1 MGSTANKW
9 IGLIL
14 GVLLL
19 AASMLISIRFGFTVI
34 GWNDIKAALWNYDE
48 ASMEQVVVRTAR
60 LPRTLIAASIGAS
73 LAVAG
78 AIMQAVTRNPLA
90 SPSVLGI
97 NAGAS
102 FAIVLAITF
111 LGISDINILLW
122 MSLAG
127 SGITAV
133 IVYILGSIGR
143 EGLSPLRIILAG
155 CALIAL
161 FSSGTQG
168 LLVLNQSGLQDV
180 IFWLTGSIAS
190 RDLDTL
196 IPVFPYLCFGWIAA
210 FLLAGQLNILVLGEN
225 TAKNLGQKV
234 VYIQLAAGVVVVLLA
249 GGSVAIAGPIGL
261 VGIIV
266 PYLSKYL
273 AGRDHRWLLPYCAI
287 IGAILLLLADVAAR
301 LIILPEEVPV
311 GIMTAAIGAPFFIYL
326 ARKEL
331 RRE

>member
-14 GVLLL
+14 GVFLL
-19 AASMLISIRFGFTVI
+19 AASMLISIRYGFTVI
-34 GWNDIKAALWNYDE
+34 GWNEIKAALWSYDE
-48 ASMEQVVVRTAR
+48 SSMEQVVVITAR
-60 LPRTLIAASIGAS
+60 LPRTFIAASIGAS
-73 LAVAG
+73 LAMAG

-127 SGITAV
+127 SGITAA
-133 IVYILGSIGR
+133 IVYLLGSMGR

-190 RDLDTL
+190 RDFNTF
-196 IPVFPYLCFGWIAA
+196 IPVFPYLCLGWIAA
-210 FLLAGQLNILVLGEN
+210 FLIARQLNILVLGEN
-225 TAKNLGQKV
+225 TAKSLGQKV

-273 AGRDHRWLLPYCAI
+273 AGRDHRWLLPYCAV

-311 GIMTAAIGAPFFIYL
+311 GIMTAVIGAPFFIYL